1 MAMTKPTMLTASLG
15 YSELVAT
22 IEKHE
27 DAKEALMF
35 QDVDWENRSET
46 LDLEQRVVLALGN
59 AKTDDNMVVM
69 AGNFIKA
76 LREEGVVI
84 SVKK

>member
-1 MAMTKPTMLTASLG
+1 MTKPTMLTASFG

-22 IEKHE
+22 IERHE
-27 DAKEALMF
+27 AEKAEYVCDGEILT
-35 QDVDWENRSET
+35 EN
-46 LDLEQRVVLALGN
+46 LDLEQRVALALSH
-59 AKTDDNMVVM
+59 AETDDNMVVM

-84 SVKK
+84 SVKKP

>member
-1 MAMTKPTMLTASLG
+1 MTKPTMLTASLG
-15 YSELVAT
+15 YSEAVAT
-22 IEKHE
+22 IERHE
-27 DAKEALMF
+27 AEKEALMF
-35 QDVDWENRSET
+35 QDVDGTDLAEN
-46 LDLEQRVVLALGN
+46 LDLEQRVALALSH
-59 AKTDDNMVVM
+59 AETDDNMVVM

>member
-1 MAMTKPTMLTASLG
+1 MTTKTTILTASLG

-27 DAKEALMF
+27 NAKEVLMF
-35 QDVDWENRSET
+35 KDVDGDKLTEN

-59 AKTDDNMVVM
+59 ALADDNMIVL
-69 AGNFIKA
+69 AGNLIKA
-76 LREEGVVI
+76 LRDEGVAL
-84 SVKK
+84 SVNK

>member
-1 MAMTKPTMLTASLG
+1 MTKPTMLTASLG

-22 IEKHE
+22 IERHE
-27 DAKEALMF
+27 AEKAEYVCDGEILT
-35 QDVDWENRSET
+35 EN
-46 LDLEQRVVLALGN
+46 LDLEQRVALALSH
-59 AKTDDNMVVM
+59 AETDDNKVVM

-84 SVKK
+84 SVKKP

>member
-1 MAMTKPTMLTASLG
+1 MTKPTMLTASLG

-22 IEKHE
+22 IEEMESK
-27 DAKEALMF
+27 KEEYVSDGQILT
-35 QDVDWENRSET
+35 EN
-46 LDLEQRVVLALGN
+46 LDLEQRVALALSH
-59 AKTDDNMVVM
+59 AETDDNMVVM

-84 SVKK
+84 SVKKP

>member
-1 MAMTKPTMLTASLG
+1 MTTKPTMLTASLG

-22 IEKHE
+22 IERHE

-35 QDVDWENRSET
+35 QDIDGDNLTEN
-46 LDLEQRVVLALGN
+46 LDLEQRVALALGN
-59 AKTDDNMVVM
+59 AYADDNMAIM